1 MNDTPPAESA
11 PDFPGKPWALRLG
24 AMLVA
29 AFAAIVLL
37 ALMDREARP
46 HLEAA
51 ADRGPVAA
59 QR

>member
-29 AFAAIVLL
+29 VFAMIVLL
-37 ALMDREARP
+37 AFMDRAARSN
-46 HLEAA
+46 LEVAK
-51 ADRGPVAA
+51 DRGPVAVK
-59 QR
+59 R

>member
-29 AFAAIVLL
+29 AFIMIVLL
-37 ALMDREARP
+37 AFMDRAARAN
-46 HLEAA
+46 LEAA
-51 ADRGPVAA
+51 RDRGPVAVK
-59 QR
+59 R